1 MAPAKLIDK
10 VTRLMAVLNR
20 NAAEIMTDFDI
31 SACTDVTGFGLL
43 GHLAEMVC
51 GSGLSIQVDSGQVP
65 VIAEALEFA
74 SMGLIPAGAHK
85 NREFR
90 EEMITFG
97 ETLPRALQDV
107 LFDPQTSGGLLISV
121 SGNQAT
127 ALVAALKDAGAGDA
141 AQIGE
146 IIHGPDEKILVA

>member
-1 MAPAKLIDK
+1 M
-10 VTRLMAVLNR
+10 
-20 NAAEIMTDFDI
+20 
-31 SACTDVTGFGLL
+31 TGFGLL

-51 GSGLSIQVDSGQVP
+51 GSGTSVRVDSGQVP

-85 NREFR
+85 NRDFR
-90 EEMITFG
+90 KEMIAFG
-97 ETLPRALQDV
+97 ETVSLAHQDV

-121 SGNQAT
+121 SENQAD
-127 ALVAALKDAGAGDA
+127 ALVAALKDVGIGDA

-146 IIHGPDEKILVA
+146 IIHSSDEKIWVV